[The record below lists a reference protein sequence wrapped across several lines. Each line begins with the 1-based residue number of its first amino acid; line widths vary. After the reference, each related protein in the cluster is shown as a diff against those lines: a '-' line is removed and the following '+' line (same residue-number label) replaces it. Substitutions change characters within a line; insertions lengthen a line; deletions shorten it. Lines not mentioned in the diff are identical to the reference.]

1 MNDIQPRTK
10 KGGNNLKIFDN
21 IDKETKKSIKDTLIS
36 ALIDLLVGI
45 ILLAIDRLF

>member
-1 MNDIQPRTK
+1 M
-10 KGGNNLKIFDN
+10 KIFDN

-45 ILLAIDRLF
+45 ILLTIDRLF